1 MSTARWFLSFIGF
14 YGGNDNIRGGSAV
27 SLKERIKNRLD
38 ELSHPS
44 TKELKQV
51 LQSLNIRLED
61 LQPYLESPEGKPYY
75 RKLLYQNEAVELLV
89 MNWSDMECAPHDHGD
104 SKGWIQVMDG
114 TSVNTIFEVKDN
126 NLPQELFDREYRE
139 GSFFFAPKKGV
150 HKMKKGSTGDLVTL
164 HLYSP
169 PIQGMMVYDL
179 EKCAACVVSDECGAW
194 WPDHMRQKVKEIQL
208 R

>member
-1 MSTARWFLSFIGF
+1 MT
-14 YGGNDNIRGGSAV
+14 
-27 SLKERIKNRLD
+27 LKERIKNQLD
-38 ELSHPS
+38 GLSHPS
-44 TKELKQV
+44 TKELKEV
-51 LQSLNIRLED
+51 LQSLNISLED

-114 TSVNTIFEVKDN
+114 TSVNTIFEVRDN
-126 NLPQELFDREYRE
+126 KLPQELFDREYRE
-139 GSFFFAPKKGV
+139 GSFFFAPKKAV
-150 HKMKKGSTGDLVTL
+150 HKMKKGSAGDLVTL

-194 WPDHMRQKVKEIQL
+194 WPDHMREKIKDIQVK
-208 R
+208 

>member
-1 MSTARWFLSFIGF
+1 MT
-14 YGGNDNIRGGSAV
+14 
-27 SLKERIKNRLD
+27 LKERIKNRLD
-38 ELSHPS
+38 ELTHPS
-44 TKELKQV
+44 TKELKEV

-61 LQPYLESPEGKPYY
+61 LQPYLESPEGKPYF

-126 NLPQELFDREYRE
+126 HLPHEIFHREYRE

-150 HKMKKGSTGDLVTL
+150 HKMRKGSEGSLVTL

-194 WPDHMRQKVKEIQL
+194 WPEDMREKVKDIQL
-208 R
+208 K